1 MTVTWE
7 TVIASIRSKCESVQ
21 TAKGYVTAMN
31 AAARASSADCA
42 SRALIRD
49 REQTYRALVGADSAL
64 AERTRTT
71 RITGIV
77 AAFNLCGALSAGD
90 SGGQARAFWD
100 ELHREHQAAASQRA
114 KSNVVS
120 STQVENMV
128 TLGQILR
135 AARSLTHDTLVQS
148 QDKVLLTVAALV
160 PAKRADWGRLRVTRS
175 PEDVQPHENGIAVR
189 SKRVVLV
196 LTKYKTARTYGRHEE
211 EIEGEA
217 ADVIRASLKAH
228 PRASLFTSPARP
240 QGMSNDAF
248 ATYFS
253 RTFEAHMRKHV
264 TINLLRHIWVTQRI
278 DPKRMTVNEIEE
290 VARKMLHG
298 VNTQRLYFLVGA

>member
-1 MTVTWE
+1 MSVQWE
-7 TVIASIRSKCESVQ
+7 TVISSIRGKCASAQ
-21 TAKGYVTAMN
+21 TAKSYAAAVN
-31 AAARASSADCA
+31 AAARATCAGSAD
-42 SRALIRD
+42 RALIRD
-49 REQTYRALVGADSAL
+49 REQTYGALVDAASTL
-64 AERTRTT
+64 APSTQKT

-77 AAFNLCGALSAGD
+77 AAFKLCGALSAADSDGD
-90 SGGQARAFWD
+90 ARAFWD
-100 ELHREHQAAASQRA
+100 GLHKEHLQAAAQRA
-114 KSNVVS
+114 KSNVVT

-135 AARSLTHDTLVQS
+135 AARSLSHDKLVQS

-160 PAKRADWGRLRVTRS
+160 PAKRADWASLRVTRS

-196 LTKYKTARTYGRHEE
+196 LNRYKTARAYGRHEE

-228 PRASLFTSPARP
+228 PRAFLFTSPARP
-240 QGMSNDAF
+240 DGMSNDAF

-253 RTFEAHMRKHV
+253 RTFEAHLRKRV
-264 TINLLRHIWVTQRI
+264 TINLLRHIWVTQKV
-278 DPKRMTVNEIEE
+278 DPRRMTAGEIEE
-290 VARKMLHG
+290 LARKMLHG
-298 VNTQRLYFLVGA
+298 VDTQRLYFLVKP